1 MIVLLCLRH
10 DCNFIL
16 FQNQAND
23 IALLKLK
30 KAMNISNY
38 DAVDKIEI
46 HKNCSFD
53 DFLFSNINKGG
64 QVTAIG
70 WSLLPLL
77 SKYFAPNFLQ
87 VLILIKLKS
96 LHFRF
101 RTY

>member
-38 DAVDKIEI
+38 DAVDKIDI
-46 HKNCSFD
+46 IKYND
-53 DFLFSNINKGG
+53 DYLFSNINKGG
-64 QVTAIG
+64 EVAAIG
-70 WSLLPLL
+70 WSLLPHL

-87 VLILIKLKS
+87 VLVLL
-96 LHFRF
+96 
-101 RTY
+101 